1 MNRKGAKVATEK
13 EFTAESAEFAE
24 EKNTL
29 ATLRPRSTE
38 QRAMSPSCRPSTG
51 QSGSFKRP
59 PRLCVLLSSSL
70 QASTT
75 FPEALIKF
83 GKEQLCDKFGKE
95 QLCDS
100 PPE

>member
-38 QRAMSPSCRPSTG
+38 QRAMSP
-51 QSGSFKRP
+51 
-59 PRLCVLLSSSL
+59 
-70 QASTT
+70 
-75 FPEALIKF
+75 ALRSAIK
-83 GKEQLCDKFGKE
+83 QLAGIYYI
-95 QLCDS
+95 S
-100 PPE
+100 